1 MKFEL
6 LCTCPVTGARRGR
19 LELPHAPEGVETPC
33 FMPVGT
39 QGTVKAMSQT
49 ELYDELGF
57 RIILGNTYH
66 LALRPGHDLISRMG
80 GLQRYIGWDGAMLT
94 DSGGYQVFS
103 LNDLNKITEDGV
115 TFKSHL
121 DGSLHHFSPERSI
134 DVQHGLGADII
145 MAFDQ
150 CPPFPCPRDEAAAAT
165 ERTRRWAVRSAS
177 RHLEAGDPARQNL
190 FGICQGGVYEDL
202 RVQSAQEIASLDLP
216 GYAVGGVSVG
226 EPVELMRAAVEWSVP
241 HLPAGKPRYLMG
253 VGTPLDLV
261 ESVARGI
268 DMFDCV
274 LPTRL
279 GRNGSIYTSLGRI
292 NIKGSRFAEEAGPVD
307 PNCGCAVCRRYSAA
321 YLRHLYKANEI
332 LGCRLATY
340 HNLAYYANLMKEIRQ
355 SIEIGSFSSVRARI
369 FALYSIESKVK

>member
-1 MKFEL
+1 
-6 LCTCPVTGARRGR
+6 
-19 LELPHAPEGVETPC
+19 
-33 FMPVGT
+33 
-39 QGTVKAMSQT
+39 MSQT

-66 LALRPGHDLISRMG
+66 LSLRPGHELVHRLG

-121 DGSLHHFSPERSI
+121 DGSMHHFSPERSI
-134 DVQHGLGADII
+134 EVQHGLGADII

-150 CPPFPCPRDEAAAAT
+150 CPPHPCEREKVAEAT
-165 ERTRRWAVRSAS
+165 SRTYRWAQRC
-177 RHLEAGDPARQNL
+177 EAYHGELGDESKQSL
-190 FGICQGGVYEDL
+190 FGICQGGSHEDL
-202 RVQSAQEIASLDLP
+202 RIESAQQIGAMSFPGIAI
-216 GYAVGGVSVG
+216 GGVSVG
-226 EPVELMRAAVEWSVP
+226 EPTEMMRAAVEWCVP
-241 HLPAGKPRYLMG
+241 HLPVEKPRYLMG
-253 VGTPLDLV
+253 VGTPNDIV

-292 NIKGSRFAEEAGPVD
+292 NIKGSKYAEETGPVD
-307 PNCGCAVCRRYSAA
+307 PNCTCAVCKRYSAA
-321 YLRHLYKANEI
+321 YLRHLYKCNEI

-340 HNLAYYANLMKEIRQ
+340 HNLAFYANLMHQIRQ
-355 SIEIGSFSSVRARI
+355 SLEEGSFCAFQKNFIYRNSS
-369 FALYSIESKVK
+369 EN